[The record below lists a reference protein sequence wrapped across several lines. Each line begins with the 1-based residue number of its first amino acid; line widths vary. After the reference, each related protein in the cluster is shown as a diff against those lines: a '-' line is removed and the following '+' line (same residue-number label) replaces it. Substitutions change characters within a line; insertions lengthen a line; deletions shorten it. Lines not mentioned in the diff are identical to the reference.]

1 MEIFSLVAPPS
12 SIFSAK
18 SSQYLRSLRWR
29 TCLYGRRAAGIGRK
43 LHSGTGP
50 NPIATC
56 CHVPTSSLQLLLLS
70 LSFQHKH
77 THTHTFV
84 CIHAYTSV
92 HVHIDTFTHTHTH
105 RGSDGKRQTERLK
118 QKV

>member
-1 MEIFSLVAPPS
+1 MSTT
-12 SIFSAK
+12 
-18 SSQYLRSLRWR
+18 LRLETRVKNPKLCLRPTLR
-29 TCLYGRRAAGIGRK
+29 
-43 LHSGTGP
+43 
-50 NPIATC
+50 
-56 CHVPTSSLQLLLLS
+56 PTSSLQLLLLS

-77 THTHTFV
+77 THTHTYL